1 MDEKV
6 ASLRLKVV
14 ADSLKRQIDGN
25 GDCIA
30 EEIAL
35 SAVHGN
41 TGTVNAE
48 WSKYTPSAHL
58 TMYVTNPAAFGKVA
72 PGQFFFVDLIPTT
85 KEA

>member
-1 MDEKV
+1 MDEKE

-14 ADSLKRQIDGN
+14 ADSLKRQID
-25 GDCIA
+25 A

-41 TGTVNAE
+41 TGTINAE

-58 TMYVTNPAAFGKVA
+58 TMYVTNPGAFGKVT

-85 KEA
+85 KEG